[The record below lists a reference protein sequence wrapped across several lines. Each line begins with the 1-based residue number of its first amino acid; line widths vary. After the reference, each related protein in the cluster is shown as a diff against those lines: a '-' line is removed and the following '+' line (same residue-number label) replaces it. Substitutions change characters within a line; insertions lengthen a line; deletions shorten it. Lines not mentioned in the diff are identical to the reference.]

1 MCGQPNARH
10 IMDSLDY
17 THTNKRAAI
26 HCCVMAG
33 VHEAKQSARNSVY
46 SQEGVHPTKISTSSN
61 ASHRKQPRGDSRS
74 AISPPDTPPPLPP
87 PRPPPKSPLPPPR
100 PPPKSPRPPP
110 RPPPKSPR
118 PPPPR
123 PPPKSPRP
131 PTGVSVCQQGVVDT
145 LSW

>member
-46 SQEGVHPTKISTSSN
+46 SQEGVHHEQQRQPSQAAKGGLTQRHITTRHATTPATTTAASKVSPASAAASAKVST
-61 ASHRKQPRGDSRS
+61 PS
-74 AISPPDTPPPLPP
+74 ATATAEVATTTSTAATTQITAATY
-87 PRPPPKSPLPPPR
+87 RR
-100 PPPKSPRPPP
+100 QR
-110 RPPPKSPR
+110 
-118 PPPPR
+118 
-123 PPPKSPRP
+123 
-131 PTGVSVCQQGVVDT
+131 VSAGSC
-145 LSW
+145 